1 VGVGSGGSPAAL
13 ADSFGD
19 CGEVHLEDSL
29 KERSVVSERS
39 VVPATPHPPAS
50 ARPSWCS
57 TNPASEAPAS
67 VVMRPE
73 LSASLTLFT
82 SAETNDF
89 STLSGS
95 SIEEFRLSQI
105 TRGMRHLQA
114 KLSEDEVRERK
125 QRYQKGNTKAEACM
139 PVLRNN

>member
-1 VGVGSGGSPAAL
+1 M
-13 ADSFGD
+13 
-19 CGEVHLEDSL
+19 
-29 KERSVVSERS
+29 
-39 VVPATPHPPAS
+39 
-50 ARPSWCS
+50 
-57 TNPASEAPAS
+57 
-67 VVMRPE
+67 VMRPE

-82 SAETNDF
+82 SAETNDL

-114 KLSEDEVRERK
+114 RLSEDEMRERK
-125 QRYQKGNTKAEACM
+125 QRYQKGNNKEEACM